1 MDRKK
6 FFISI
11 GAGFLGAALI
21 KVFPSVNVLAGK
33 KAETKIK
40 ITPNPLA
47 VSRKKIGDKNV

>member
-11 GAGFLGAALI
+11 GAGFLGAALF
-21 KVFPSVNVLAGK
+21 KVFPSVNLLAGK
-33 KAETKIK
+33 KAEAKIK